1 MATADQHIG
10 RRVGVGIGIEATPG
24 VTVAPQTFLRWDT
37 NDLQPK
43 TNVVEDDSAMGVV
56 DEISDSGITSRWAE
70 GTLGGKI
77 SAVDMGFFFLGHY
90 GAVTTGAAVAGVY
103 PHTFSVKQSSI
114 PTTVSLSISSPL
126 QSQRHGYGV
135 FETLE
140 ITAEQNG
147 YVNFSAAVKA
157 RVGVTS
163 SETVAYTAQ
172 NLFTSKHITLKIA
185 DTSAALGAA
194 AAISALSV
202 KFMSERPSE
211 AVSPLGTMDEVEFDR
226 GSYKANGEFVVRLKS
241 TEYEEAFL
249 ANTVKALRISMVN
262 GNDGLEI
269 TATKVRYREL
279 EQSRDKNDVVTA
291 TIQYFCEYDTA
302 VGASNVPVLKNSR
315 ASYVAA

>member
-10 RRVGVGIGIEATPG
+10 RRVGIGIGIEATPG
-24 VTVAPQTFLRWDT
+24 VSVAPQTFIRWDT
-37 NDLQPK
+37 NDLQPR

-56 DEISDSGITSRWAE
+56 DEVSDSGVTSRWAE
-70 GTLGGKI
+70 GTIGGKI
-77 SAVDMGFFFLGHY
+77 SAVDMGFFLLGHY
-90 GAVTTGAAVAGVY
+90 GAVTTGAAVSGVY

-114 PTTVSLSISSPL
+114 PTTVTLAIAGPL

-147 YVNFSAAVKA
+147 YVNFSSAVKA
-157 RVGVTS
+157 RVGTTS
-163 SETVAYTAQ
+163 TETVATTSQA
-172 NLFTSKHITLKIA
+172 LFTSEHIKLRIA
-185 DTSAALGAA
+185 DNSAGLTGATPV
-194 AAISALSV
+194 SALSL

-211 AVSPLGTMDEVEFDR
+211 TVNPLGTKDEVEFDR

-249 ANTVKALRISMVN
+249 ANTVRALRISMVN
-262 GNDGLEI
+262 GNDSLEI

-279 EQSRDKNDVVTA
+279 EQSRDKNDTVTA
-291 TIQYFCEYDTA
+291 TIQFFCEYDTA
-302 VGASNVPVLKNSR
+302 VGASNVPVLKNTR